1 MKSRYIQMRNTGQYD
16 LRWFYDYYLQNS
28 GDSIDIN
35 TFGAI
40 FNSVDLGNILEH
52 IDHKFGLTRLYD
64 KNNNLI
70 KVYEGTT
77 DTSKEN

>member
-1 MKSRYIQMRNTGQYD
+1 MRNTGQYD

-52 IDHKFGLTRLYD
+52 IDWKFGLTRLYD

-77 DTSKEN
+77 DTSKKD